1 MSILNMSEDFINLE
15 KKPSGKKDIALSILV
30 LIVIFILVF
39 GFVTLREFG
48 AKNLIFS
55 ASQKILNEIEI
66 MFPEKE
72 VVDEEVE
79 EEVAVEEEVSPQ
91 KETYKETAE
100 KGDGLTHL
108 ARRATTS
115 YIEDENINLSHEERI
130 YVEDYVQKRLAPE
143 KTGLRHLEIGE
154 EVEIPTELI
163 EEAIAQAELLTTQQ
177 IENLSQYTALVSF

>member
-15 KKPSGKKDIALSILV
+15 RKPSGKKDIALSILV

-39 GFVTLREFG
+39 GFVTLREYG

-55 ASQKILNEIEI
+55 ASQKILNEIEV
-66 MFPEKE
+66 MFPE
-72 VVDEEVE
+72 DVE
-79 EEVAVEEEVSPQ
+79 EEEVTVSEEEASFT
-91 KETYKETAE
+91 KEVYREVAE

-115 YIEDENINLSHEERI
+115 YIEDENINLSSEERI

-143 KTGLRHLEIGE
+143 KIGLRHLEIGE
-154 EVEIPTELI
+154 EVEVPTELI
-163 EEAIAQAELLTTQQ
+163 EEAIVQAEMLTTQQ

>member
-1 MSILNMSEDFINLE
+1 MSILDMSEDFINLE

-39 GFVTLREFG
+39 GFVTLREYG

-55 ASQKILNEIEI
+55 ASQKILNEIDI

-72 VVDEEVE
+72 EVEE
-79 EEVAVEEEVSPQ
+79 EEVAVSEEEVSSI
-91 KETYKETAE
+91 KEDYREVAK

-115 YIEDENINLSHEERI
+115 YIEDESINLSSEERI

-143 KTGLRHLEIGE
+143 KTGLRHLEVGE
-154 EVEIPTELI
+154 EIEVPIELI
-163 EEAIAQAELLTTQQ
+163 EEAIAQAELLTTHQ
-177 IENLSQYTALVSF
+177 IENLSHYAALVSF

>member
-15 KKPSGKKDIALSILV
+15 RKPSGKKDIALSILV

-39 GFVTLREFG
+39 GFVTLREYG

-55 ASQKILNEIEI
+55 ASQKILNEIEV
-66 MFPEKE
+66 MFPEE
-72 VVDEEVE
+72 VEEAEE
-79 EEVAVEEEVSPQ
+79 EEVAVSEEETSFT
-91 KETYKETAE
+91 KEVYREVAE

-115 YIEDENINLSHEERI
+115 YIEDENINLSSEERI
-130 YVEDYVQKRLAPE
+130 YVEDHVQKRLAPE

-154 EVEIPTELI
+154 EVEVSTELI
-163 EEAIAQAELLTTQQ
+163 EEAIAQAEMLTTQQ

>member
-15 KKPSGKKDIALSILV
+15 RKPSGKKDIALSILV

-39 GFVTLREFG
+39 GFVTLREYG

-55 ASQKILNEIEI
+55 ASQKILNEIEV
-66 MFPEKE
+66 MFPEE
-72 VVDEEVE
+72 VEDVVEE
-79 EEVAVEEEVSPQ
+79 EEVAVSEEEASFT
-91 KETYKETAE
+91 KEVYREVAE

-115 YIEDENINLSHEERI
+115 YIEDENINLSSEERI

-154 EVEIPTELI
+154 EVEVSTELI
-163 EEAIAQAELLTTQQ
+163 EEAIVQAEMLTTQQ

>member
-1 MSILNMSEDFINLE
+1 MSEDFINIE

-39 GFVTLREFG
+39 GFVTLREYG

-55 ASQKILNEIEI
+55 ASQKILNEIDVI
-66 MFPEKE
+66 FPEKT
-72 VVDEEVE
+72 VAE
-79 EEVAVEEEVSPQ
+79 EEVAVEEEVSLQ
-91 KETYKETAE
+91 KETYKETA
-100 KGDGLTHL
+100 KRGDGLTHL

-154 EVEIPTELI
+154 EIEVSTELI

>member
-1 MSILNMSEDFINLE
+1 MSILDMSEDFINLE

-39 GFVTLREFG
+39 GFVTLREYG

-55 ASQKILNEIEI
+55 ASQKILNEIDV
-66 MFPEKE
+66 MFPEKGE
-72 VVDEEVE
+72 VAD

-91 KETYKETAE
+91 KETYKETA
-100 KGDGLTHL
+100 KRGDGLTHL

-115 YIEDENINLSHEERI
+115 YIEDENINLSSEERI

-154 EVEIPTELI
+154 EIEVPIELI
-163 EEAIAQAELLTTQQ
+163 EEAVAQAELLTTQQ

>member
-39 GFVTLREFG
+39 GFVTLREYG

-55 ASQKILNEIEI
+55 ASQKILDEIDV
-66 MFPEKE
+66 MFPEG
-72 VVDEEVE
+72 E
-79 EEVAVEEEVSPQ
+79 EEVVEEDVVVSEEEVSST
-91 KETYKETAE
+91 KEVYKEVARR
-100 KGDGLTHL
+100 GDGLTHL

-115 YIEDENINLSHEERI
+115 YMEDENINLSHEERI
-130 YVEDYVQKRLAPE
+130 YIEDYVQKRLAPE

-154 EVEIPTELI
+154 EIEVPIELI

>member
-15 KKPSGKKDIALSILV
+15 KKPSEKKDIALSILV

-39 GFVTLREFG
+39 GFVTLREYG

-55 ASQKILNEIEI
+55 ASQKILNEIEV
-66 MFPEKE
+66 MFPEKAE
-72 VVDEEVE
+72 VAE
-79 EEVAVEEEVSPQ
+79 EEVVVLEEEVVST
-91 KETYKETAE
+91 KEVYREVAK

-115 YIEDENINLSHEERI
+115 YIEDENINLSSEERI

-143 KTGLRHLEIGE
+143 KTGLRYLEIGE
-154 EVEIPTELI
+154 EVEVSAELI
-163 EEAIAQAELLTTQQ
+163 EEAIAQAELLTSSQ
-177 IENLSQYTALVSF
+177 IENLSQYAALVSF